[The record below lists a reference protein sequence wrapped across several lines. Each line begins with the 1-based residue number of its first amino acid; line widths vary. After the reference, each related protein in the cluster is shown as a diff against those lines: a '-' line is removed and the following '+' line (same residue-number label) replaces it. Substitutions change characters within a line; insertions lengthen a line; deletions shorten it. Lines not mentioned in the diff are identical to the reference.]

1 MSATSET
8 LTAAVCIFENPAS
21 GNTAYKERLQIQL
34 EKETR
39 IRVVPMSRISC
50 FSSFYS
56 SLG

>member
-34 EKETR
+34 EKKKQNQ
-39 IRVVPMSRISC
+39 
-50 FSSFYS
+50 SSTYV
-56 SLG
+56 

>member
-34 EKETR
+34 EKNQNQ
-39 IRVVPMSRISC
+39 
-50 FSSFYS
+50 SSTYV
-56 SLG
+56 